1 MIQYLCFA
9 GCAIFGFLI
18 GGMMAAAHD
27 DPFTSTA
34 GETIEDLLGK
44 AEPQVPYL
52 TTYDDD
58 LKYVCPEC
66 LYGFSKDE
74 RPDYCPE
81 CGQRIKWEGRK

>member
-1 MIQYLCFA
+1 MGFIIFMGGACF
-9 GCAIFGFLI
+9 GLI
-18 GGMMAAAHD
+18 VGGLMAAAHD
-27 DPFTSTA
+27 DPFTATA
-34 GETIEDLLGK
+34 GETIEELLGK
-44 AEPQVPYL
+44 AEPQEPYL

>member
-1 MIQYLCFA
+1 MEFIIFMGGACF
-9 GCAIFGFLI
+9 GLI
-18 GGMMAAAHD
+18 VGGMMAAAHD

-34 GETIEDLLGK
+34 GETIEDLISK
-44 AEPQVPYL
+44 AEPQEPYH
-52 TTYDDD
+52 TVYAGN
-58 LKYVCPEC
+58 YEYFCPEC